1 MNSRAKGKRGEREA
15 AALLTANG
23 FPARRGCQFEGS
35 PDSPDVQC
43 PFFVGVHFECKR
55 TQRTDLEGWMAQA
68 VADAGTKL
76 PVVLHRKNRG
86 PWIGIVRAEDLLS
99 LLKETNPGRVAR
111 VQNKHR
117 QPGST
122 GTAQTKGHEPVN
134 DHPRT
139 SETPT

>member
-1 MNSRAKGKRGEREA
+1 MNSREKGKRGEREA
-15 AALLTANG
+15 AAFLTLNG

-55 TQRTDLEGWMAQA
+55 TQRTAIEGWLAQA

-86 PWIGIVRAEDLLS
+86 PWIAILRAEDALALLRD
-99 LLKETNPGRVAR
+99 TNPGRVAR
-111 VQNKHR
+111 MQNQHR

-122 GTAQTKGHEPVN
+122 GTAQTKGQEIVN
-134 DHPRT
+134 EHTRT